1 MYLKTC
7 QRYRLSLLAA
17 LFTIGAGCASGSGPQ
32 NTASLGGATTSGG
45 TSSSAGTTASGGTTS
60 VGGITSSGG
69 TTGSGGTTAGGGTTI
84 MGGMSSN
91 GGTTST
97 TGGTGGS
104 VVVNGGTGSA
114 SFHCV
119 NWGDTRDNFVDGHLL
134 LAGITSDTDTYAG
147 VTTKADLVLGAF
159 TDILKA
165 NSFRMPINEPTALDS
180 WWNSYKAIIDVGIA
194 KGMKVVISFWAKD
207 KSIGMPVDVTR
218 WYSMWKVVTD
228 AYVSNPL
235 VYYDIHNEP
244 HGYTTQ
250 AWIAQVAAWIAQF
263 PNVPRKQIIVA
274 GSGWDDNVAS
284 VAPSFPDL
292 MMEVHDYAFNNTS
305 QTSVA
310 AWTSDVMNRLGN
322 ASSRTIVGEWAATV
336 TGVDYS
342 TGVDGNNDKSFVVGV
357 ADAIHDN
364 NMGSCWWTGLW
375 NPVAGEWSP
384 AGTTPDLLLMQG
396 TGNNLTFT
404 IQGQSALNQVW
415 HSWGLQ

>member
-1 MYLKTC
+1 
-7 QRYRLSLLAA
+7 
-17 LFTIGAGCASGSGPQ
+17 
-32 NTASLGGATTSGG
+32 
-45 TSSSAGTTASGGTTS
+45 
-60 VGGITSSGG
+60 
-69 TTGSGGTTAGGGTTI
+69 
-84 MGGMSSN
+84 MSSN